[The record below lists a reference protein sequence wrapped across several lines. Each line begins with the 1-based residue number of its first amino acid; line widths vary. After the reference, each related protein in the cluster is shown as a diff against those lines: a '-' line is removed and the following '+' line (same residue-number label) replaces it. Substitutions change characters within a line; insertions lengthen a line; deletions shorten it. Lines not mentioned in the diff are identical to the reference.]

1 MSLEPRTHPSSAA
14 VARWC
19 AAAGW
24 PVHPLAPLRKTP
36 AASCASCR
44 RPGHRVDGCP
54 CLAGGRWCHGLLAA
68 TTDPALVT
76 AWWDRHPGFGV
87 GVSCGPAGLLVIDVD
102 AHGRSLPGRHE
113 VLPGIEIPETVELTG
128 LSNGFHS
135 LAVLAALR
143 GQPDPA
149 QDTNTLRVR
158 TPSGG
163 LHIWYDAGPGHRLR
177 SSVGAGGRGLAWQVD
192 VRAVGG
198 YIVAPGTR
206 TEAGVYER
214 LGECVTPA
222 PPPSWLCDELER
234 TGHRAKPQEARTQL
248 PARLDPALAAVLSAG
263 WGSAAAHRALES
275 VLTPVLDCATTASGA
290 GFSDKLN
297 RAAYT
302 AGGLCAAGVVDAG
315 RAQRMLA
322 EVAER
327 VRPGQQRRSAQIID
341 SGFTAGLRRPL
352 VPKGRS

>member
-1 MSLEPRTHPSSAA
+1 MESRTHPSSAV

-24 PVHPLAPLRKTP
+24 PVHPLAPGRKTP
-36 AASCASCR
+36 AANCASCR
-44 RPGHRVDGCP
+44 QNGHRVDDCP
-54 CLAGGRWCHGLLAA
+54 CRAEGRWCHGLLAA
-68 TTDPALVT
+68 TTDLALVA
-76 AWWDRHPGFGV
+76 AWWGGHQGFGV
-87 GVSCGPAGLLVIDVD
+87 GVACGPAGLLVIDVD
-102 AHGRSLPGRHE
+102 AHGHSLPGRHE
-113 VLPGIEIPETVELTG
+113 VLPGIEIPEAVELTG

-149 QDTNTLRVR
+149 QDTRTLRVR

-177 SSVGAGGRGLAWQVD
+177 SSVGTGGRGLAWQVD
-192 VRAVGG
+192 VRGEGG

-222 PPPSWLCDELER
+222 PLPSWLRGELER
-234 TGHRAKPQEARTQL
+234 TGHRESPLEGRTR
-248 PARLDPALAAVLSAG
+248 PPGRVDPALAAVVSAG
-263 WGSAAAHRALES
+263 WGSAAADRALGS
-275 VLTPVLDCATTASGA
+275 VLTPVLGCATTASGA

-315 RAQRMLA
+315 RARHLLE
-322 EVAER
+322 EVAEQ
-327 VRPGQQRRSAQIID
+327 VRPGQRRRSAQIID